1 MRPKD
6 LTLRRG
12 LLATFWLMGWK
23 SLHPPRGMD
32 ARPRAV
38 PPLASAYA
46 PRMPSPPGSERRAAG
61 LLVAAAY
68 TVPGESLSLLYRG
81 GRARNLGVLYSRGGR
96 WVCLCVCHGRDPG
109 QPRGSKCG
117 RAAGVRR

>member
-32 ARPRAV
+32 ARLRAV
-38 PPLASAYA
+38 PPLAPAYA
-46 PRMPSPPGSERRAAG
+46 PRMRAPPGAG
-61 LLVAAAY
+61 EE
-68 TVPGESLSLLYRG
+68 GGGDSCRG
-81 GRARNLGVLYSRGGR
+81 GLYGPGGVA
-96 WVCLCVCHGRDPG
+96 
-109 QPRGSKCG
+109 QPTLPWRPC
-117 RAAGVRR
+117 A